1 MKNDKFSL
9 LAGLFTAPTFE
20 VKAEKETINKNT
32 KENTTKRT
40 WKIRDDLWEDFVTLS
55 VALGTTQAEIINLL
69 IESAIEQ
76 NRAKIKSYNAII
88 KK

>member
-1 MKNDKFSL
+1 MRNDKFGL
-9 LAGLFTAPTFE
+9 LAGLFTSPII
-20 VKAEKETINKNT
+20 EKEENNIKNENT

-40 WKIRDDLWEDFVTLS
+40 WKIKDSLWEDFVTLS
-55 VALGTTQAEIINLL
+55 NALGITQAEIINLL